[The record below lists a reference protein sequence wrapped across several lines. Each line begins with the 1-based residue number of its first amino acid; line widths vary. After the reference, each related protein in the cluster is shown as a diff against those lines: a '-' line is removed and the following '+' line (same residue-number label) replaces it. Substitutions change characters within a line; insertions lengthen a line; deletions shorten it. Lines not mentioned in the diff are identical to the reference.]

1 MKRLQHLKLQPWTY
15 CLGNFPR
22 SPVQCWMYERNRWTR
37 ISTSTL
43 NGGAGEFFPTFET
56 KVVDRNRSQSTWTL
70 IAAEWARLNSGAM
83 FDERMG
89 ASLNQLLH

>member
-1 MKRLQHLKLQPWTY
+1 MKTYKEPSEKQNLKKYTIGFCTQTLNPQPWKY

-37 ISTSTL
+37 ISTPTL

-56 KVVDRNRSQSTWTL
+56 KVADAAMCNIDWLSSIFST
-70 IAAEWARLNSGAM
+70 
-83 FDERMG
+83 
-89 ASLNQLLH
+89 